1 MVAAGRAG
9 TLQLASIDHLRRR
22 HPHRDRRPP
31 GGAGARLARGDLAR
45 GAAAGAACRSPCRP
59 ARAAS
64 AAVGVAVG
72 RASPVNRLR
81 HRPGPRAADDPTGP
95 LSLLLAS
102 TSARP
107 IDLLTRSGIA
117 FRAIAPGID
126 ERPPV
131 PLGPLRFVAWAAR
144 AKAEAVAAKA
154 AGRVVVGAH
163 PAGVPPG
170 PGFWKAQGGAAGAR
184 LLRAPSGQD
193 P

>member
-45 GAAAGAACRSPCRP
+45 GAAAGAPCRSPCRP
-59 ARAAS
+59 TRAAS

-72 RASPVNRLR
+72 GPSPVNRLR
-81 HRPGPRAADDPTGP
+81 HRPRPRAAGDPTSP
-95 LSLLLAS
+95 LTILLAS
-102 TSARP
+102 TSARR
-107 IDLLTRSGIA
+107 IDILTRSGIA

-131 PLGPLRFVAWAAR
+131 PLRPLRFVAWAAR

-154 AGRVVVGAH
+154 AGPGVLAAGNPGGPPCRVLGK
-163 PAGVPPG
+163 P
-170 PGFWKAQGGAAGAR
+170 QGG
-184 LLRAPSGQD
+184 
-193 P
+193 